1 MITTANPTDY
11 DVVVVGSGIAGLSA
25 ALNAAPNAR
34 VAVVTKGA
42 LDDGC
47 SRFAQGGIAAAVGD
61 DDSTEL
67 HFDDTIA
74 AGRGLCHPDAVR
86 VLVEEGP
93 ARIRQLIEWG
103 VAFDTQDGELLLA
116 QEAAH
121 SRARILHAR
130 GDGTGL
136 EVETA
141 LIRRLRTSG
150 ARVVEHAD
158 VSGILTTSDGVCC
171 GVSITT
177 SGTPAQTTSLSAAA
191 VVLASG
197 GASRLWRNSTN
208 PKSATGD
215 GVALGYGAG
224 AEVSGMEFSQFH
236 PTALAMEGAP
246 RFLISEAVRGE
257 GALIVNRDGHRFVLD
272 ADPRGELAGRDVVAR
287 AIWDELGRSGE
298 RCVYLDCSPLGAR
311 AAMRFPT
318 IAATCAK
325 YGLDIARDP
334 IPVAPAAHYMVG
346 GVCTDLDGAT
356 TLPGLFACGEVAH
369 SGVHGANRL
378 ASNSLLESLVFS
390 RRAAHSALGWA
401 AESPRAGAASA
412 VNSPPSRPVSTDPR
426 DGWSTLHDALWTG
439 AGVVRDAAG
448 LEAAGR
454 ACASVA
460 ASTAGATA
468 LPMMQLHAA
477 ASTATLVCT
486 AALAREESRGCHLR
500 SDLPQASDQWHGDLV
515 MHKDRGAR
523 FDRHL

>member
-1 MITTANPTDY
+1 VITTANPTDY

-25 ALNAAPNAR
+25 ALNAAPSAR

-257 GALIVNRDGHRFVLD
+257 GAFIVNRDGHRFVLD

-412 VNSPPSRPVSTDPR
+412 VNSISSRPSIDPR
-426 DGWSTLHDALWTG
+426 EGWSALHDTLWTG